1 MLSLAELVG
10 DLCPC
15 LLKVLDLVRWPV
27 VKEGVNG
34 LDVVQN
40 DLVTRVDVLVAMQ
53 IIGAVKKPT
62 CMMPQMCC

>member
-15 LLKVLDLVRWPV
+15 LLKVLDLVCWPV
-27 VKEGVNG
+27 VKESVNG

-40 DLVTRVDVLVAMQ
+40 DLVTRVDVLVAVQ
-53 IIGAVKKPT
+53 IIGVVKKPT
-62 CMMPQMCC
+62 